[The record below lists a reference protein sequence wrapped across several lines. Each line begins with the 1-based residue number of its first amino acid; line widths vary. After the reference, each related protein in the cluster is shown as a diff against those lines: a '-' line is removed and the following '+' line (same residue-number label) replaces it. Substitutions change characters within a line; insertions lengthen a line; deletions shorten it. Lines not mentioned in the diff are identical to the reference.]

1 MSSTK
6 LKNAP
11 LKEVIFELHWEC
23 TTDNSGMQYDAGF
36 DLAQGKFA
44 DKLKP
49 QFPVHKKL
57 IPEGTPFK
65 LFGAPMHQFWKN
77 EFIWPV
83 IQHGQG
89 MIAVNEVEA
98 GYEWEVSFKPLVIDT
113 IKQLISSYEEDLS
126 FNRTKLQY
134 IDAWDLDGINPS
146 DFIANNLQTSI
157 HNGYDLP
164 GNLRSFNIQQNFE
177 LVDNSIMSLNIFN
190 GINNQN
196 QQPSIIWT
204 TTIEK
209 QSKMNFDEVI
219 NWLENAHS
227 SNSDMFKKMLN
238 PEFYASLDK

>member
-1 MSSTK
+1 MSSSK

-11 LKEVIFELHWEC
+11 LKEVIFELHWDC
-23 TTDNSGMQYDAGF
+23 PIDGSGAQYDAGF

-44 DKLKP
+44 DRLKTEYP
-49 QFPVHKKL
+49 FHKKL
-57 IPEGTPFK
+57 IPDGMPFK
-65 LFGAPMHQFWKN
+65 VFGAPMHQYWKN
-77 EFIWPV
+77 ALIWPV

-89 MIAVNEVEA
+89 MIAVNEIEA
-98 GYEWEVSFKPLVIDT
+98 GYEWEVSFKPLIINT
-113 IKQLISSYEEDLS
+113 IQKLLASYEEDLS

-146 DFIANNLQTSI
+146 DFIANNLQTAI
-157 HNGYDLP
+157 HNGYILP

-177 LVDNSIMSLNIFN
+177 LEDSSIMSLNIGN
-190 GINNQN
+190 GVNNQN

-227 SNSDMFKKMLN
+227 ANSNMFKKMLK